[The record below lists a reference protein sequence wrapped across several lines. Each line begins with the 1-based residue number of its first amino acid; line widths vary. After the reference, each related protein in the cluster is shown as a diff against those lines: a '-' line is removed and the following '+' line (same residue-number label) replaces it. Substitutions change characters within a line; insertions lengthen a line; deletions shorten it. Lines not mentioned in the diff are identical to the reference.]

1 MTKQMK
7 ILIDELKVSPQ
18 KFFAFQK
25 ELLGIAMFD
34 ELTGNIVYDDSDE
47 SKVTEI
53 LDKYFL

>member
-18 KFFAFQK
+18 KFFVFQK

>member
-1 MTKQMK
+1 MK

-18 KFFAFQK
+18 KFFVFQK